1 MDRMIATTLQS
12 RPLTHARL
20 KYLAA
25 LAQTSE
31 DHVSRLGLA
40 LSIASG
46 PADADWEPSRMQSES
61 GLVDEINEKHLR
73 GRTLFKD
80 DLADIQNSL
89 KRLLSYAGQKKTFDL
104 FDHEQMNIFM
114 ESLDQR
120 YFAEIPFKDKLADAN
135 KKIIELSNEQLETY
149 DMMYDP
155 VNARLA
161 VSGGAGTG
169 KTILATHLAYKCA
182 TAQPKNGSTYIP

>member
-1 MDRMIATTLQS
+1 METMDRLNATTLQS

-46 PADADWEPSRMQSES
+46 SVDADWEPSRIQSED
-61 GLVDEINEKHLR
+61 GLVDDINEKHLR

-80 DLADIQNSL
+80 DLSLWMALTLRNQTPADYDEWRQVM
-89 KRLLSYAGQKKTFDL
+89 RAHWERGV
-104 FDHEQMNIFM
+104 
-114 ESLDQR
+114 
-120 YFAEIPFKDKLADAN
+120 EILMRKNVVEGDWL
-135 KKIIELSNEQLETY
+135 
-149 DMMYDP
+149 
-155 VNARLA
+155 R
-161 VSGGAGTG
+161 
-169 KTILATHLAYKCA
+169 TIRACLPA
-182 TAQPKNGSTYIP
+182 

>member
-1 MDRMIATTLQS
+1 METMDRMIATTLQS

-31 DHVSRLGLA
+31 DHISRLGLA

-80 DLADIQNSL
+80 DLSLWMALALRNQSPADYDEWRQVM
-89 KRLLSYAGQKKTFDL
+89 RAHWERGV
-104 FDHEQMNIFM
+104 
-114 ESLDQR
+114 
-120 YFAEIPFKDKLADAN
+120 EIL
-135 KKIIELSNEQLETY
+135 
-149 DMMYDP
+149 M
-155 VNARLA
+155 
-161 VSGGAGTG
+161 G
-169 KTILATHLAYKCA
+169 KNVVEGDWLRTIRACL
-182 TAQPKNGSTYIP
+182 PS

>member
-1 MDRMIATTLQS
+1 METMDRLIATTLQS

-46 PADADWEPSRMQSES
+46 PVDADWKSSRMRSENN
-61 GLVDEINEKHLR
+61 LVDEINEKHLR

-80 DLADIQNSL
+80 DLALWMALIL
-89 KRLLSYAGQKKTFDL
+89 KNQSPADYDEWRQVMRAHWERGV
-104 FDHEQMNIFM
+104 
-114 ESLDQR
+114 
-120 YFAEIPFKDKLADAN
+120 EIL
-135 KKIIELSNEQLETY
+135 
-149 DMMYDP
+149 M
-155 VNARLA
+155 
-161 VSGGAGTG
+161 G
-169 KTILATHLAYKCA
+169 KNVVEGDWLRTIRACLPA
-182 TAQPKNGSTYIP
+182 

>member
-1 MDRMIATTLQS
+1 METMDRLNATTLQS

-46 PADADWEPSRMQSES
+46 PADTDWEPLRIQSED
-61 GLVDEINEKHLR
+61 GLVDDIKEKHLR

-80 DLADIQNSL
+80 DLSLWMALALRNQSPADYDEWRQVM
-89 KRLLSYAGQKKTFDL
+89 RAHWERGV
-104 FDHEQMNIFM
+104 
-114 ESLDQR
+114 
-120 YFAEIPFKDKLADAN
+120 EIL
-135 KKIIELSNEQLETY
+135 
-149 DMMYDP
+149 M
-155 VNARLA
+155 
-161 VSGGAGTG
+161 G
-169 KTILATHLAYKCA
+169 KNVVDGDWLRTIRACLPA
-182 TAQPKNGSTYIP
+182 